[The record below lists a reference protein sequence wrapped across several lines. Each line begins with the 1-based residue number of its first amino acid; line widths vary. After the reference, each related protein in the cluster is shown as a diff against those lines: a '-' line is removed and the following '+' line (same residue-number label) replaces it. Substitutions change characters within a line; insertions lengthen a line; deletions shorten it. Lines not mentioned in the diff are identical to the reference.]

1 MVLEQTRPSGDAK
14 HKIIIILMDLHLAY
28 NKYGAVN
35 NV

>member
-14 HKIIIILMDLHLAY
+14 HKIIILMDLHLAY